1 MEGLVIYQ
9 RLLKAE
15 EAQEFYTE
23 LLHWSDTALPIAER
37 MYQTVKHDVTIELRR
52 THGATIAREVVRGDE
67 RVAWARMLRDEIRNT
82 RQTANKELA
91 RLTSLHL
98 RLRDDMNREYSRP
111 SNR

>member
-1 MEGLVIYQ
+1 MDGLLIYQ
-9 RLLKAE
+9 QLLEAE

-23 LLHWSDTALPIAER
+23 LLHWTDSALPMAENV
-37 MYQTVKHDVTIELRR
+37 YQRGKHDIELELRGK
-52 THGATIAREVVRGDE
+52 HGATTARDIVRGDE
-67 RVAWARMLRDEIRNT
+67 RVAHARMLRDRLSCM